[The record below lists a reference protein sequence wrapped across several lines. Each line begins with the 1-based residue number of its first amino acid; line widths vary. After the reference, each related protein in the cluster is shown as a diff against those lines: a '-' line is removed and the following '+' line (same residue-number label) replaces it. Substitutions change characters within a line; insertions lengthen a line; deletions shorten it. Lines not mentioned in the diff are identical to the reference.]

1 MENFFENLKT
11 SSPLDIITA
20 VGVMLVWL
28 QLLLAK
34 RAMSHDHERSRR
46 QFAIEIARDWNRSVG
61 PETSAAQKLIQGL
74 NEEQCR
80 QIAQYKSPVKIE
92 EDKGHLVDVCL
103 ETPARRDQK
112 GSIIL
117 DDADVKHL
125 RYLGANYLNE
135 IEIVLSAWYKNVGD
149 QDYIE
154 KEFSFVTRGMTMD
167 LFRAA
172 LGAGDYPAIDS
183 FLSRKIQPS
192 SDSLGM
198 WFFRRNSKR

>member
-1 MENFFENLKT
+1 MEIFFANLNA
-11 SSPLDIITA
+11 SPPLDIVTA
-20 VGVMLVWL
+20 VGILFVCL

-46 QFAIEIARDWNRSVG
+46 QFAIEIARDWNRSIG

-74 NEEQCR
+74 NEDQCNK
-80 QIAQYKSPVKIE
+80 IAKYESPVIIE
-92 EDKGHLVDVCL
+92 KGKGYLVDVCL
-103 ETPARRDQK
+103 ETPACRDQQ

-154 KEFSFVTRGMTMD
+154 EEFSFVTRNMTMD
-167 LFRAA
+167 RFRDAI
-172 LGAGDYPAIDS
+172 GAGDYPAIDS
-183 FLSRKIQPS
+183 FLSRNARS
-192 SDSLGM
+192 SSGPLGRLLP
-198 WFFRRNSKR
+198 FLR